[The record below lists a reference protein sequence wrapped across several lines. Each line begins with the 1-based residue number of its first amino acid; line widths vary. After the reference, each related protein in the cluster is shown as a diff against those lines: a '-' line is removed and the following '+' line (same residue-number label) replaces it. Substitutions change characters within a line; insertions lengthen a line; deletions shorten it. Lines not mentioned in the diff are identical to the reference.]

1 LHQLSRQ
8 EAQTRTA
15 EWLSRLHLSELSQ
28 RLPHQLSGG
37 QQQWALVPQ
46 PQLLLMDEP
55 YVHMDNKDHNG
66 DPKPPVKRKLRKN
79 PAGEFELDAV
89 GGTLLTDQKVIA
101 QYAALCSL

>member
-1 LHQLSRQ
+1 MHERDIFDVLIRKLKVDYSNIGKF
-8 EAQTRTA
+8 T
-15 EWLSRLHLSELSQ
+15 
-28 RLPHQLSGG
+28 
-37 QQQWALVPQ
+37 
-46 PQLLLMDEP
+46 

-79 PAGEFELDAV
+79 AAGEFELDAV